1 MTGIDSSP
9 HMRLAVTS
17 DIQGN
22 LKIWSLEKRF
32 LREIHF
38 PKAIDSVCFLNK
50 DGDIL
55 VAHDQR
61 ISKIRY
67 ETYWTSSFTHF
78 GFTDLDDPIH
88 LRYKATEATIE
99 TEMYDDHVYLKPPP
113 SRTRI
118 MNQEHF
124 VDLFRAKTE
133 DEQANGAAGA
143 SKAGG
148 EVDSSGYSTLRKT
161 GAAVIKGLG
170 SNRKQSGFNMSD
182 QASSAMD
189 MNAVSS
195 RLADTAMRKAQQSV
209 NPFASSQDLT

>member
-133 DEQANGAAGA
+133 DEQAGAA